1 MRPSKTP
8 LMEAIVPLIST
19 SKTGPS
25 GIMHL
30 PRLWM
35 KILLASKGRLAEGYR
50 HGIGGFDERLL
61 ENFGVDRDAFI
72 RYVESEQPDYLAAER
87 WFTEHATA
95 FSPQTV
101 AASNAGF
108 LEASFSDPA
117 RSKML
122 SRARGPRRRS
132 VHERDPAQRSR
143 RLVRLSRVARR
154 RSRLART
161 TCSKT
166 SGSSI
171 VSAFRSRTS
180 T

>member
-1 MRPSKTP
+1 
-8 LMEAIVPLIST
+8 MEAIVPLIST

-72 RYVESEQPDYLAAER
+72 AYVESEQPDYLAAER
-87 WFTEHATA
+87 WFTQHATA

-117 RSKML
+117 RSKMFRERVGL
-122 SRARGPRRRS
+122 DDDACTHVIPLNDLDDWFGFHESLVGARG
-132 VHERDPAQRSR
+132 
-143 RLVRLSRVARR
+143 
-154 RSRLART
+154 
-161 TCSKT
+161 
-166 SGSSI
+166 
-171 VSAFRSRTS
+171 
-180 T
+180 